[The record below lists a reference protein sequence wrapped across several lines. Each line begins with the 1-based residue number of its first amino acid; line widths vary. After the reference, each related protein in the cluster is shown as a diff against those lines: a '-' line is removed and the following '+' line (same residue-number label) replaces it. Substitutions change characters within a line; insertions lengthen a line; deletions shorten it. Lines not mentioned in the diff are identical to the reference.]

1 MKKFAFSLL
10 ELSVSLVVV
19 SLLMAMVSQGIK
31 VVASSRLTTARSL
44 TSKSP
49 VPTIPGLIAWYET
62 TSVDSLKA
70 GEAVDGKQ
78 ISTWY
83 DISPDSIPARK
94 NTLTR
99 TASSAVVFE
108 SDGINKLPSVKF
120 TGSSGIG
127 LVDFY
132 QGSFK
137 QNTVFYVIEPLI
149 IPTGSANVI
158 VDSGHTDVDGS
169 NVAAFGLVTSTTMQ
183 WIYGISV
190 VPSTSP
196 ITFVAG
202 QDYTGTTYYNG
213 SVSKAY
219 INNASTMVTGTTMNP
234 GTNTLQGIKIGCDR
248 NNAYCLNGLI
258 SEIIV
263 YNRPLQLQ
271 ERKDVMGYLGK
282 KYGIVV
288 TGL

>member
-1 MKKFAFSLL
+1 MKKSAFSLL

-31 VVASSRLTTARSL
+31 MVASSRLTTARSL

-99 TASSAVVFE
+99 TASVAVIYK
-108 SDGINKLPSVKF
+108 SDGINKIPSVYF
-120 TGSSGIG
+120 NGSGRIA
-127 LVDFY
+127 LTDFH
-132 QGSFK
+132 QGYTS
-137 QNTVFYVIEPLI
+137 QNTVFFVARAHNFTDGHVI
-149 IPTGSANVI
+149 
-158 VDSGHTDVDGS
+158 DSGHTDVDGS
-169 NVAAFGLVTSTTMQ
+169 QVCVIALIPTGIYMDLGRIGGHAAATNCCRVNADYIVAAYL
-183 WIYGISV
+183 
-190 VPSTSP
+190 
-196 ITFVAG
+196 
-202 QDYTGTTYYNG
+202 NG
-213 SVSKAY
+213 SLSKSY
-219 INNASTMVTGTTMNP
+219 VNTASTMTGNTTVNP
-234 GTNTLQGIKIGCDR
+234 GTIPLKGITVGADR
-248 NNAYCLNGLI
+248 NNAFNLTGLV
-258 SEIIV
+258 SEVIV
-263 YNRPLQLQ
+263 YNRILQLQ
-271 ERKDVMGYLGK
+271 ERKDVMGYLSK

>member
-1 MKKFAFSLL
+1 MKKSAFSLL

-31 VVASSRLTTARSL
+31 MVASSRLTTARSL

-99 TASSAVVFE
+99 TASVAVIYK
-108 SDGINKLPSVKF
+108 SDGINKIPSVYF
-120 TGSSGIG
+120 NGSGRIA
-127 LVDFY
+127 LTDFH
-132 QGSFK
+132 QGYTS
-137 QNTVFYVIEPLI
+137 QNTVFFVARAHNFTDGHVI
-149 IPTGSANVI
+149 
-158 VDSGHTDVDGS
+158 DSGHTDVDGS
-169 NVAAFGLVTSTTMQ
+169 QVCVIALIPTGIYMYLGRIGGHAAATNCCRVNADYIVAAYL
-183 WIYGISV
+183 
-190 VPSTSP
+190 
-196 ITFVAG
+196 
-202 QDYTGTTYYNG
+202 NG
-213 SVSKAY
+213 SLSKSY
-219 INNASTMVTGTTMNP
+219 VNTASTMTGNTTVNP
-234 GTNTLQGIKIGCDR
+234 GTIPLKGITVGADR
-248 NNAYCLNGLI
+248 NNAFNLTGLV
-258 SEIIV
+258 SEVIV
-263 YNRPLQLQ
+263 YNRILQLQ
-271 ERKDVMGYLGK
+271 ERKDVMGYLSK

>member
-1 MKKFAFSLL
+1 MKKSAFSLL

-31 VVASSRLTTARSL
+31 MVASSRLTTARSL

-99 TASSAVVFE
+99 TASVAVIYK
-108 SDGINKLPSVKF
+108 SDGINKIPSVYF
-120 TGSSGIG
+120 NGSGRIA
-127 LVDFY
+127 LTDFH
-132 QGSFK
+132 QGYTS
-137 QNTVFYVIEPLI
+137 QNTVFFVARAHNFTGESGYVI
-149 IPTGSANVI
+149 
-158 VDSGHTDVDGS
+158 DSGHTDVDGS
-169 NVAAFGLVTSTTMQ
+169 QVCVIALIPTGIYMYLGRIGGHAAATNCCRVNADYIVAAYL
-183 WIYGISV
+183 
-190 VPSTSP
+190 
-196 ITFVAG
+196 
-202 QDYTGTTYYNG
+202 NG
-213 SVSKAY
+213 SLSKSY
-219 INNASTMVTGTTMNP
+219 VNTASTMTGNTTVNP
-234 GTNTLQGIKIGCDR
+234 GTIPLKGITVGADR
-248 NNAYCLNGLI
+248 NNAFNLTGLV
-258 SEIIV
+258 SEVIV
-263 YNRPLQLQ
+263 YNRILQLQ
-271 ERKDVMGYLGK
+271 ERKDVMGYLSK